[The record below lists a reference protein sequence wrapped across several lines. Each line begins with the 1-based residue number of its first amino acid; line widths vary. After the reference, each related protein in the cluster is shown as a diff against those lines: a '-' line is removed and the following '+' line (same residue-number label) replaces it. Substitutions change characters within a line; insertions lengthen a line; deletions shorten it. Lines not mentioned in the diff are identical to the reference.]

1 MPPIFY
7 THTYTSYQVNALPNS
22 HHTMTDYYEPTF
34 LFRQNAIKRFSPSL
48 SPISSVE
55 SLSLV
60 DSNSISNNGTTTTTT
75 TTSSIYQN
83 ASNSSWLLNPYNV
96 KDTAILNQS
105 CCLNRTN
112 VKSNYWKI
120 PDESMNLTS
129 MSINKN
135 QGGNPIL
142 AISSGKSESNLF
154 IYELNLFNNH
164 LIHHHTISLPNIH
177 AMKWIN
183 NTRYLVTGNNKGYAH
198 LVSTPKLAT
207 HDVFNTNS
215 NGHFDYDDDDE
226 DDNNSAEICKRF
238 NHRKHLK
245 QNQLENTIS
254 TPIKHLNFLNNHENL
269 LSIYNDYLFYWD
281 IKGCHQQTRPSPISI
296 STVSGIKNFD
306 VPEKNH
312 SSTNTSSANTVAICG
327 LFGVSL
333 FDLRDCQ
340 FNIPNYNT
348 AQIHDK
354 TQSSY
359 RKLSA
364 NIVKWNPMNTNILA
378 AGHGDGVI
386 RLWDIRKQ
394 DSYIAEL
401 YGHNNYS
408 ITTSMEWNNND
419 LFTGSKDG
427 NIIHWDLS
435 NISKDSQ
442 WEEND
447 NTKLPISCGLKE
459 GFNSIEFNGKANK
472 LETKLD
478 QYQCGTILPASNSS
492 IVAMCSTTTTTS
504 SNDHDDEEI
513 KILSIDSSSFL
524 GVHNKV
530 SESINVNINTNKLY
544 YTEEDIQLL
553 LQSQLNNN
561 NITSSS
567 ATGSNDTLISFGN
580 NVSQDSLVKPLTI
593 SRKPTTT
600 IKNTTTTA
608 ATTRPANTHTHNA
621 SIDESIVSVHNV
633 SNDTLVNSPTRFN
646 ICESEDEFTFNY
658 VKNNTNN
665 EDQRQSDNR
674 NSSFSSVS
682 SQQTQLNDSVESL
695 STVVTDVENEV
706 NHEEHKYLSLLLP
719 VKDTSTTT
727 TKDNNTNSDQAVT
740 NTPIISI

>member
-1 MPPIFY
+1 
-7 THTYTSYQVNALPNS
+7 
-22 HHTMTDYYEPTF
+22 
-34 LFRQNAIKRFSPSL
+34 
-48 SPISSVE
+48 
-55 SLSLV
+55 
-60 DSNSISNNGTTTTTT
+60 
-75 TTSSIYQN
+75 
-83 ASNSSWLLNPYNV
+83 
-96 KDTAILNQS
+96 
-105 CCLNRTN
+105 
-112 VKSNYWKI
+112 
-120 PDESMNLTS
+120 
-129 MSINKN
+129 
-135 QGGNPIL
+135 
-142 AISSGKSESNLF
+142 
-154 IYELNLFNNH
+154 
-164 LIHHHTISLPNIH
+164 
-177 AMKWIN
+177 
-183 NTRYLVTGNNKGYAH
+183 
-198 LVSTPKLAT
+198 
-207 HDVFNTNS
+207 
-215 NGHFDYDDDDE
+215 
-226 DDNNSAEICKRF
+226 
-238 NHRKHLK
+238 
-245 QNQLENTIS
+245 
-254 TPIKHLNFLNNHENL
+254 
-269 LSIYNDYLFYWD
+269 
-281 IKGCHQQTRPSPISI
+281 
-296 STVSGIKNFD
+296 
-306 VPEKNH
+306 
-312 SSTNTSSANTVAICG
+312 
-327 LFGVSL
+327 
-333 FDLRDCQ
+333 
-340 FNIPNYNT
+340 
-348 AQIHDK
+348 
-354 TQSSY
+354 
-359 RKLSA
+359 
-364 NIVKWNPMNTNILA
+364 MNTNILA

-401 YGHNNYS
+401 YGHNDYS

-435 NISKDSQ
+435 NISKDSR

-504 SNDHDDEEI
+504 SNDPDDEEI

-600 IKNTTTTA
+600 IKNTTTTT
-608 ATTRPANTHTHNA
+608 ATTRPTNTHTHSA

-706 NHEEHKYLSLLLP
+706 NHQEHKYLSLLLP

>member
-1 MPPIFY
+1 
-7 THTYTSYQVNALPNS
+7 
-22 HHTMTDYYEPTF
+22 MTDYYEPTF

-60 DSNSISNNGTTTTTT
+60 NSNSISNNGTTTTTTT

-215 NGHFDYDDDDE
+215 NGDFDYDDDDE

-306 VPEKNH
+306 VLENNH
-312 SSTNTSSANTVAICG
+312 TSTNTSNANTVAICG

-340 FNIPNYNT
+340 FNIPNSNT
-348 AQIHDK
+348 TQIHDK

-364 NIVKWNPMNTNILA
+364 NIVKWNSMNTNILA

-401 YGHNNYS
+401 YGHNDYS

-442 WEEND
+442 WKEND

-600 IKNTTTTA
+600 IKNNNNTTTT
-608 ATTRPANTHTHNA
+608 RPTNTHTHSA

-706 NHEEHKYLSLLLP
+706 NRQEHKYLSLLLP
-719 VKDTSTTT
+719 VKDTSTTTTT

>member
-1 MPPIFY
+1 
-7 THTYTSYQVNALPNS
+7 
-22 HHTMTDYYEPTF
+22 MTDYYEPTF
-34 LFRQNAIKRFSPSL
+34 LFRQNAIKRFSPTL

-55 SLSLV
+55 SLSLI
-60 DSNSISNNGTTTTTT
+60 DSNSINHN
-75 TTSSIYQN
+75 SSIYSQP
-83 ASNSSWLLNPYNV
+83 SNSFSSSSSSSWLLNPYND

-142 AISSGKSESNLF
+142 AISSGKCESNLF

-164 LIHHHTISLPNIH
+164 LIHHHTISLPNIY

-207 HDVFNTNS
+207 NDVFNRNS
-215 NGHFDYDDDDE
+215 EDNDDYE
-226 DDNNSAEICKRF
+226 DGDGDGDGNDSAEICKRF
-238 NHRKHLK
+238 NHRKYLK

-254 TPIKHLNFLNNHENL
+254 TPIRHLNFLNNHENL

-306 VPEKNH
+306 VLENNNNNNNN
-312 SSTNTSSANTVAICG
+312 NTSNTVAICG

-333 FDLRDCQ
+333 FDLRDCH
-340 FNIPNYNT
+340 FNIPNY
-348 AQIHDK
+348 AQ
-354 TQSSY
+354 TQTEKQQSY

-364 NIVKWNPMNTNILA
+364 NIVKWNPINTNILA
-378 AGHGDGVI
+378 AGHGDGVV

-394 DSYIAEL
+394 DSYIVEL
-401 YGHNNYS
+401 YGHNNY
-408 ITTSMEWNNND
+408 TTSMEWNNNND

-435 NISKDSQ
+435 SIDFHDQDYGHDHNNNHKS
-442 WEEND
+442 
-447 NTKLPISCGLKE
+447 PIICGLKE
-459 GFNSIEFNGKANK
+459 GFDSIEFNPKANQ
-472 LETKLD
+472 LQTKLD
-478 QYQCGTILPASNSS
+478 QHQCGTILPASNSS
-492 IVAMCSTTTTTS
+492 IVAMCSTNTDF
-504 SNDHDDEEI
+504 NEDNDEEI

-524 GVHNKV
+524 GVHNKI

-561 NITSSS
+561 NNNVSTS
-567 ATGSNDTLISFGN
+567 SNDTLVTTNGN
-580 NVSQDSLVKPLTI
+580 NASQDSLVKPLTI
-593 SRKPTTT
+593 SRKPTTK
-600 IKNTTTTA
+600 INSTTTT
-608 ATTRPANTHTHNA
+608 TTTKPTHNRTT

-633 SNDTLVNSPTRFN
+633 SNDTLVNSPTRSN
-646 ICESEDEFTFNY
+646 ICESEDEFTFN
-658 VKNNTNN
+658 VNSITNKDQNQGQNISGGCNN
-665 EDQRQSDNR
+665 RH
-674 NSSFSSVS
+674 SSFSSVS
-682 SQQTQLNDSVESL
+682 SQQTQLNDSTESL
-695 STVVTDVENEV
+695 STVVTDIENEI
-706 NHEEHKYLSLLLP
+706 NHHEQKYLSLLLP
-719 VKDTSTTT
+719 IEDTTT
-727 TKDNNTNSDQAVT
+727 TITKENNNSDIGVI
-740 NTPIISI
+740 NTAIIST